1 MRLPNLSNYA
11 GLPSRAGGSPFCTS
25 TDRGSLNGRWRNL
38 RVTEN
43 LRKPE
48 HQMLYNPRHFFERT
62 NSLIMNAKTKTLIT
76 AISLFVMGVIPG
88 TSIASDADEIQS
100 RVQKVGKLNISGAT
114 AEPAAP
120 AEATVT
126 ETASTEAAADT
137 ASTETASTEAA
148 ADTTSTEVAST
159 ETAADT
165 ASTSQAVDSAA
176 LYQASCFACH
186 GTGVAGSP
194 VLGDKE
200 AWAPR
205 IAQGEATLLEHAIN
219 GFNAMPPRG
228 GSMLKDDEL
237 KAVVAYMVENSQ

>member
-1 MRLPNLSNYA
+1 
-11 GLPSRAGGSPFCTS
+11 
-25 TDRGSLNGRWRNL
+25 
-38 RVTEN
+38 
-43 LRKPE
+43 
-48 HQMLYNPRHFFERT
+48 
-62 NSLIMNAKTKTLIT
+62 
-76 AISLFVMGVIPG
+76 MGVIPG

-126 ETASTEAAADT
+126 ETAPTEAADT
-137 ASTETASTEAA
+137 ASTEA
-148 ADTTSTEVAST
+148 AST

-165 ASTSQAVDSAA
+165 TSTETASTETAADTTSTSQAVDSAA

-186 GTGVAGSP
+186 GTGAAGSP

-205 IAQGEATLLEHAIN
+205 IAQSEATLLEHAIN

-228 GSMLKDDEL
+228 ASMLKDDEL

>member
-1 MRLPNLSNYA
+1 
-11 GLPSRAGGSPFCTS
+11 
-25 TDRGSLNGRWRNL
+25 
-38 RVTEN
+38 
-43 LRKPE
+43 
-48 HQMLYNPRHFFERT
+48 
-62 NSLIMNAKTKTLIT
+62 MNAKTKILIT

-100 RVQKVGKLNISGAT
+100 RVQKVGNLNISGAT
-114 AEPAAP
+114 AEPPAP
-120 AEATVT
+120 VETAPDTTST
-126 ETASTEAAADT
+126 ETASTETAADT

-148 ADTTSTEVAST
+148 ADT
-159 ETAADT
+159 
-165 ASTSQAVDSAA
+165 ASTSQAIDSAA

-186 GTGVAGSP
+186 GTGAAGSP

-205 IAQGEATLLEHAIN
+205 IAQSEATLIEHAIN

-237 KAVVAYMVENSQ
+237 KAIVAYMVENSQ